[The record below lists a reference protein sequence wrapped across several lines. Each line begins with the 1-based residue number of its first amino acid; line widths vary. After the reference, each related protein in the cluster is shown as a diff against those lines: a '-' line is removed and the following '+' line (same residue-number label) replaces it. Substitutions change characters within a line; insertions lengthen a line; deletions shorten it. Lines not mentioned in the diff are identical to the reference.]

1 MEERLI
7 INNFDVTDN
16 IIKVIGVGGGGGN
29 AVNNMLKKGVNG
41 VHFVVCNTDAQDL
54 EKSLVPT
61 KIQLGESGLGAGSK
75 AEKGREAAENS
86 REKIEQLLS
95 DGTRM
100 VFITASMGGGTGTG
114 AAPVIAQI
122 AKEKGILTVGIV
134 TIPYQY
140 ELEQKIRQALSGV
153 QQMQKSVDAL
163 IIINNQLIS
172 EIYKNTNLEEACE
185 QADEISSNAAK
196 SIAEIITVPGTF
208 MNVDFADAD
217 TTLRDSSVAIMNSGQ
232 SKPDSQNRVKD
243 ALSDALLSPF
253 TNLKGIGHAEH
264 VLLYFYY
271 PSSHRLTT
279 EETEE
284 VNRFMSVFTNDKAQL
299 IMGAT
304 CDDTIQDDTLKV
316 TIIATGRELS
326 ELPAMVDYD
335 LSDDNCYSK
344 LHLAL
349 YGKDVT
355 KRGKLTLEE
364 YLQGQSAPQAV
375 PENPVVEGSLTDPA
389 DEEEE
394 VIDLGEDLEN
404 IDLSDL

>member
-153 QQMQKSVDAL
+153 QQMQKSVSTA
-163 IIINNQLIS
+163 S
-172 EIYKNTNLEEACE
+172 TT
-185 QADEISSNAAK
+185 AAWGP
-196 SIAEIITVPGTF
+196 S
-208 MNVDFADAD
+208 
-217 TTLRDSSVAIMNSGQ
+217 
-232 SKPDSQNRVKD
+232 
-243 ALSDALLSPF
+243 
-253 TNLKGIGHAEH
+253 
-264 VLLYFYY
+264 
-271 PSSHRLTT
+271 PSSSAS
-279 EETEE
+279 ETPISTPPWAAWT
-284 VNRFMSVFTNDKAQL
+284 RTP
-299 IMGAT
+299 
-304 CDDTIQDDTLKV
+304 
-316 TIIATGRELS
+316 GRTPPTPS
-326 ELPAMVDYD
+326 P
-335 LSDDNCYSK
+335 
-344 LHLAL
+344 
-349 YGKDVT
+349 T
-355 KRGKLTLEE
+355 
-364 YLQGQSAPQAV
+364 
-375 PENPVVEGSLTDPA
+375 
-389 DEEEE
+389 
-394 VIDLGEDLEN
+394 
-404 IDLSDL
+404 

>member
-1 MEERLI
+1 MEERLT

-16 IIKVIGVGGGGGN
+16 LIKVIGVGGGGGN
-29 AVNNMLKKGVNG
+29 AVNNMLKKGVKG

-54 EKSLVPT
+54 DKSLVPT

-114 AAPVIAQI
+114 AAPVIARI
-122 AKEKGILTVGIV
+122 AKQKGILTVGIV

-140 ELEQKIRQALSGV
+140 ELEQKIRQALAGV
-153 QQMQKSVDAL
+153 QQMQKCVDAL
-163 IIINNQLIS
+163 IIINNQLIT
-172 EIYKNTNLEEACE
+172 EIYKHTDLEQACE

-196 SIAEIITVPGTF
+196 SIAEIITIPGSF

-232 SKPDSQNRVKD
+232 SQPGSGNRVKD

-253 TNLKGIGHAEH
+253 TNLKGIGRAEH

-271 PSSHRLTT
+271 PPQHRLTT

-284 VNRFMSVFTNDKAQL
+284 VNRFMSVFTNEKASL

-304 CDDTIQDDTLKV
+304 CDEQLQDDSLKV
-316 TIIATGRELS
+316 TIIATGHELS
-326 ELPAMVDYD
+326 ELPGMVDYD
-335 LSDDNCYSK
+335 LTDDVLYNK
-344 LHLAL
+344 LHCAL
-349 YGKDVT
+349 YGIEAT
-355 KRGKLTLEE
+355 KRGKMNLED
-364 YLQGQSAPQAV
+364 YLSGKTAPTVQPVVQAQ
-375 PENPVVEGSLTDPA
+375 PEENPA
-389 DEEEE
+389 EEEE
-394 VIDLGEDLEN
+394 IVDLGEEDDN
-404 IDLSDL
+404 VDDLSDL